1 MRHARLRDRRVPLPP
16 GVTELLSAHAGAL
29 SDARIED
36 TAARL
41 GSSPEECRDAVT
53 FFIRQAMLEAGGD
66 HYRTLGVP
74 RNADARLIR
83 QHYHYLIRLFH
94 PDRDTRSEGW
104 ENLYAPLINEA
115 WNQLRVPQKRAEYDA
130 TLDAPDA
137 FDAIFS
143 RSGEGQA
150 YGAGGADMRQASPSH
165 ARPRGAGGP
174 SGAAAGRG
182 IWRAVGDGFSRLLL
196 TWSPRGIAGLLAAL
210 SVLVLVWMWQLQPR
224 QAVVRVQDP
233 AAAAERARATQT
245 GQKTEPDAAGD
256 AGQDGDAALAA
267 TTEVD
272 GLLGESAGVRRAE
285 VASVGRSRSLAEREA
300 DIEARIRERLAAA
313 SRAVLG
319 NRPPPAAAPAS
330 RVTSSQAVTASTR
343 EESQSQAM
351 AESRAAAALPG
362 ESPGDAGEQSS
373 ASEFSHA
380 SAAGLSSSFPSRT
393 ETGTGTGTEAETATV
408 LAGDPLDADMASEAD
423 RSSDVASAPLEST
436 QSEPTQPESARSEP
450 ARLEAA
456 PPAPAQLAPLDKAQL
471 TALLQIFRE
480 TYEAGDAAGF
490 AVLFDAGAITTD
502 AEGREAI
509 YALYEGFFARPE
521 TRQITFERMR
531 WKSRGPYRSRG
542 RGKAE
547 VVTVPYTGGDP
558 AAGVLTM
565 TFEVAQT
572 RAGPVITALHY
583 E

>member
-74 RNADARLIR
+74 RNADAKLIR

-104 ENLYAPLINEA
+104 ENLYAPVINEA

-143 RSGEGQA
+143 RSGEGPA
-150 YGAGGADMRQASPSH
+150 YGAGGADMRQASPRP

-174 SGAAAGRG
+174 SGATAGRG

-210 SVLVLVWMWQLQPR
+210 SVLVLVWLWQLQPR

-233 AAAAERARATQT
+233 AAATERTRATQT
-245 GQKTEPDAAGD
+245 GQKTDVDAAGE
-256 AGQDGDAALAA
+256 AGQGADAAPAA

-272 GLLGESAGVRRAE
+272 GLLGESAGERRPE
-285 VASVGRSRSLAEREA
+285 VASAGRSRSLAEREA

-319 NRPPPAAAPAS
+319 NRPPPAAAPTS
-330 RVTSSQAVTASTR
+330 RVASSQAVATGTR
-343 EESQSQAM
+343 EGSQAQTM
-351 AESRAAAALPG
+351 AEPRAAGDLAARLPG
-362 ESPGDAGEQSS
+362 EPPGDPVEQSS
-373 ASEFSHA
+373 ATEFSHT
-380 SAAGLSSSFPSRT
+380 AAGGLSSSFPSRT
-393 ETGTGTGTEAETATV
+393 ETGTEAEIATV
-408 LAGDPLDADMASEAD
+408 LAGVPLDTGMASEAD
-423 RSSDVASAPLEST
+423 RPSHVASAPLESA
-436 QSEPTQPESARSEP
+436 QSESARSEPVQSEP

-456 PPAPAQLAPLDKAQL
+456 PPAPDQLEPLDKAQL
-471 TALLQIFRE
+471 AALLQIFRE

-490 AVLFDAGAITTD
+490 AVLFDAGASTTD

-572 RAGPVITALHY
+572 RAGPVITSLHY